1 MKLLRWWK
9 NSRFSRSR
17 YQYFRK
23 TRSYIQLLAMTRK
36 LNRYTHLFQTS
47 TYRCSTDQTSKQVPS
62 MCNSNRSSQSSKSKN
77 CCLLIRNNYS
87 RYQTLRQSFSN
98 AIQKSAKT
106 YDFCLSRIARKTNA
120 SAISGRTSISNSIS
134 SNLSIHSPA
143 KTWSLRWTS
152 AFNAFFLS

>member
-17 YQYFRK
+17 YPYFRK

-36 LNRYTHLFQTS
+36 LNRFTHLFQTLI
-47 TYRCSTDQTSKQVPS
+47 YRCSTDQTSKQVPL

-77 CCLLIRNNYS
+77 CLLLIRNNYS

-106 YDFCLSRIARKTNA
+106 CNICLSQIARKTNA
-120 SAISGRTSISNSIS
+120 SAILGRTSISNSIS
-134 SNLSIHSPA
+134 SNTSIHSLA